1 MSFLELRS
9 VRKSFGTLAALDG
22 IDLSVAAGSRTA
34 IVGPSGCGKTTLLRI
49 IAGFEAPDSGR
60 VALGGRVLSEGSN
73 AVPAHHR
80 GIGFVVQDG
89 ALFPHLSVE
98 ANVGFG
104 LDRNEPRRAARIAEL
119 MDMVELDAALLPRK
133 PDELSGGQQQRV
145 ALARA
150 LARKPQLMLLDEP
163 FSALDTGLRDAT
175 RKSVARLLSAAGITT
190 ILVTH
195 DQPEALSFADQV
207 AVMRAGRL
215 PQVGAPRALY
225 LRPRDR
231 SIAEFLGEAVVMP
244 AVLADGWAAC
254 ALGRIPVDEP
264 HRSGPAQIMLRPEQ
278 ISLAQVQ
285 DRDAAAAA
293 SGPQGSIGEVMEIEF
308 GGSVCTLAVR
318 LCNDPGSLRIGPE
331 GGAGSKTQLLLRRL
345 SSDVPPVGAIVRI
358 AVSGEAHVFA
368 DPD

>member
-9 VRKSFGTLAALDG
+9 LRKRFGTVTALDG
-22 IDLSVAAGSRTA
+22 IDLGVAAGRRTA

-60 VALGGRVLSEGSN
+60 VELGGRVLSDGPN

-104 LDRNEPRRAARIAEL
+104 LHRNEPRRTERIAEL
-119 MDMVELDAALLPRK
+119 IDMVELDAALLPRK

-163 FSALDTGLRDAT
+163 FSALDTGLRDTT
-175 RKSVARLLSAAGITT
+175 RKAVARLLSDAGITT

-207 AVMRAGRL
+207 AVMREGRL
-215 PQVGAPRALY
+215 PQVGTPRALY
-225 LRPRDR
+225 LRPKDR
-231 SIAEFLGEAVVMP
+231 IIAEFLGEAVVMP

-254 ALGRIPVDEP
+254 ALGCIPVHDRQR
-264 HRSGPAQIMLRPEQ
+264 HGPAQIMLRPEQ

-285 DRDAAAAA
+285 DGDTAGPGPKA
-293 SGPQGSIGEVMEIEF
+293 SFGEVMDIEF
-308 GGSVCTLAVR
+308 GGSVSTLAVR
-318 LCNDPGSLRIGPE
+318 LCNDPGSGRSGLD
-331 GGAGSKTQLLLRRL
+331 GGAESMRLLLRRL
-345 SSDVPPVGAIVRI
+345 SNDVPPVGAIVRI
-358 AVSGEAHVFA
+358 AVSGEAHAFA
-368 DPD
+368 APD

>member
-9 VRKSFGTLAALDG
+9 VRKRFGTVTALDG

-60 VALGGRVLSEGSN
+60 VELGGRALSDGPN

-104 LDRNEPRRAARIAEL
+104 LNRNEPRRAQRIAEL

-163 FSALDTGLRDAT
+163 FSALDTGLRDTT
-175 RKSVARLLSAAGITT
+175 RKSVARLLSGAGITT

-207 AVMRAGRL
+207 AVMREGRL
-215 PQVGAPRALY
+215 PQVGTPRALY

-231 SIAEFLGEAVVMP
+231 IIAEFLGEAVVMP

-254 ALGRIPVDEP
+254 ALGRIPVDDP
-264 HRSGPAQIMLRPEQ
+264 HRHGPAQIMLRPEQ

-285 DRDAAAAA
+285 DGDAAAPGPEA
-293 SGPQGSIGEVMEIEF
+293 SFGEVMDIEF

-318 LCNDPGSLRIGPE
+318 LCGDAGSLRSGPD
-331 GGAGSKTQLLLRRL
+331 GAAESMRLLLRRL
-345 SSDVPPVGAIVRI
+345 SNDVPPVGAIVRI

-368 DPD
+368 EPD